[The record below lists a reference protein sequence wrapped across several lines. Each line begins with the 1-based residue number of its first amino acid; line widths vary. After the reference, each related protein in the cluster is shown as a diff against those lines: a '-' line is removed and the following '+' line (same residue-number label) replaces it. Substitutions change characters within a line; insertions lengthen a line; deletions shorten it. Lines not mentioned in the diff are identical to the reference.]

1 MWNSYSGTGG
11 LGIKHTLLLQYT
23 LLWYFVKFFM
33 NLQSKGRRNPQKYAK
48 EQLVLCCFCLV
59 KYSPLVIASI
69 MLASIF
75 PGFLKASL
83 RKCVPKCNFVSTF
96 FFGSPF
102 NNEGRKTPTQPIA
115 CSPNYLLFC
124 WCFRG
129 RVVGI
134 SHNLSCLDTFFKVPL
149 QFLSEVYDLC
159 RHLVWTQ
166 FDFAGYMLM
175 CWWTFQSFASQ
186 MRPSPWH

>member
-1 MWNSYSGTGG
+1 MWNSYLGTGG
-11 LGIKHTLLLQYT
+11 LGFKHTLLLQYT

-102 NNEGRKTPTQPIA
+102 NNEGRKTPNQ
-115 CSPNYLLFC
+115 LLALQTIYYF
-124 WCFRG
+124 
-129 RVVGI
+129 VGVFEAVWLASLTI
-134 SHNLSCLDTFFKVPL
+134 
-149 QFLSEVYDLC
+149 Y
-159 RHLVWTQ
+159 LVWTH
-166 FDFAGYMLM
+166 FSKCHCNFWVKCMIYVVILCG
-175 CWWTFQSFASQ
+175 
-186 MRPSPWH
+186 PSLILRVIC